1 MKVKEGNNVNQAN
14 ANQKKADISKLP
26 LEKADKSIYKDQSN
40 IWEYTGSS
48 HSDKRFDLPRRC

>member
-14 ANQKKADISKLP
+14 ANQEKADTSKLL

-40 IWEYTGSS
+40 TCE
-48 HSDKRFDLPRRC
+48 